1 MNNAM
6 LQTHN
11 LSVGYDKKVLI
22 QGIEIAVCPGEILTL
37 IGPNGAGKSTIIKS
51 ITKQLEILDGTV
63 CVAGKPLSQTGSRE
77 LAQKV
82 SVMMTGR
89 LEPELMSCEEVVE
102 AGRFPYTGRFG
113 VLSDADREKV
123 REAMELVHIR
133 ELADKSFTCI
143 SDGQRQRVMLARAI
157 CQEPEILILDEP
169 TSFLDIRHKL
179 ELLAILKR
187 LVLEKQIAV
196 IISMHELDLAQKLSD
211 RVVCVRGDRIDKCGT
226 PDEIFTDAYIE
237 QLYQVSC
244 GSYHTVYGF
253 MELEKPAG
261 KPEVFVIGGGGSGIP
276 IYRQLQRK
284 GIPFAAGVLHEND
297 MDLPAAQALA
307 AQIIT
312 ERAFEPIGEQALAQA
327 KACMETCTR
336 VICCP
341 EQFGTM
347 NVGNQQLMQLAQKQG
362 KLFNHKRG
370 L

>member
-22 QGIEIAVCPGEILTL
+22 QEIEIAVCPGEILTL

-51 ITKQLEILDGTV
+51 ITKQLEILGGTV

-133 ELADKSFTCI
+133 DLADKSFTCI

-276 IYRQLQRK
+276 VYRRLQRL
-284 GIPFAAGVLHEND
+284 GIPFAAGILHEND
-297 MDLPAAQALA
+297 LDDPVARKLA
-307 AQIIT
+307 AELVEEKAYEPISDATFSRALGVLEHCEKVVCTLPSFGTFNTANRKLWEAADAAGKQVDWLQII
-312 ERAFEPIGEQALAQA
+312 
-327 KACMETCTR
+327 
-336 VICCP
+336 
-341 EQFGTM
+341 
-347 NVGNQQLMQLAQKQG
+347 
-362 KLFNHKRG
+362 
-370 L
+370 

>member
-1 MNNAM
+1 M
-6 LQTHN
+6 
-11 LSVGYDKKVLI
+11 
-22 QGIEIAVCPGEILTL
+22 
-37 IGPNGAGKSTIIKS
+37 
-51 ITKQLEILDGTV
+51 
-63 CVAGKPLSQTGSRE
+63 
-77 LAQKV
+77 
-82 SVMMTGR
+82 
-89 LEPELMSCEEVVE
+89 
-102 AGRFPYTGRFG
+102 
-113 VLSDADREKV
+113 
-123 REAMELVHIR
+123 
-133 ELADKSFTCI
+133 
-143 SDGQRQRVMLARAI
+143 
-157 CQEPEILILDEP
+157 
-169 TSFLDIRHKL
+169 
-179 ELLAILKR
+179 
-187 LVLEKQIAV
+187 
-196 IISMHELDLAQKLSD
+196 AQKLSD

-341 EQFGTM
+341 ERFGTM
-347 NVGNQQLMQLAQKQG
+347 NAGNQQLMQLAQKQG

>member
-1 MNNAM
+1 
-6 LQTHN
+6 
-11 LSVGYDKKVLI
+11 
-22 QGIEIAVCPGEILTL
+22 
-37 IGPNGAGKSTIIKS
+37 
-51 ITKQLEILDGTV
+51 
-63 CVAGKPLSQTGSRE
+63 
-77 LAQKV
+77 
-82 SVMMTGR
+82 
-89 LEPELMSCEEVVE
+89 
-102 AGRFPYTGRFG
+102 
-113 VLSDADREKV
+113 
-123 REAMELVHIR
+123 MELVHIR
-133 ELADKSFTCI
+133 DLADKSFTCI

-211 RVVCVRGDRIDKCGT
+211 RVVCVRRDRIDKCGT

-284 GIPFAAGVLHEND
+284 GIPFAAGSCCMKMTWICPRRRHLPRRLLPSEPLNPSVNRRLHRQR
-297 MDLPAAQALA
+297 PAWR
-307 AQIIT
+307 
-312 ERAFEPIGEQALAQA
+312 RAHVSFAVRSGLEP
-327 KACMETCTR
+327 
-336 VICCP
+336 
-341 EQFGTM
+341 
-347 NVGNQQLMQLAQKQG
+347 
-362 KLFNHKRG
+362 
-370 L
+370 

>member
-11 LSVGYDKKVLI
+11 LAVGYDKKVLI
-22 QGIEIAVCPGEILTL
+22 QGIEIAVCLGEILTL

-51 ITKQLEILDGTV
+51 ITKQLEILGGTV
-63 CVAGKPLSQTGSRE
+63 CVAGKPLSQIGSRE

-226 PDEIFTDAYIE
+226 PDEIFTDAYIA

-347 NVGNQQLMQLAQKQG
+347 NAGNQQLMQLAQKQG

>member
-1 MNNAM
+1 MRVNFA
-6 LQTHN
+6 
-11 LSVGYDKKVLI
+11 
-22 QGIEIAVCPGEILTL
+22 P
-37 IGPNGAGKSTIIKS
+37 
-51 ITKQLEILDGTV
+51 
-63 CVAGKPLSQTGSRE
+63 QTGSRE

-82 SVMMTGR
+82 SVMMTGQ

-133 ELADKSFTCI
+133 DLADKSFTCI

-327 KACMETCTR
+327 KACMETRTR

-341 EQFGTM
+341 ERFGTM
-347 NVGNQQLMQLAQKQG
+347 NAGNQQLMQLAQKQG

>member
-51 ITKQLEILDGTV
+51 ITKQLEILGGTV

-133 ELADKSFTCI
+133 DLADKSFTCI

-179 ELLAILKR
+179 ELLAILKALAPER
-187 LVLEKQIAV
+187 VEELAV
-196 IISMHELDLAQKLSD
+196 NRVKRLAQRHTKQFLEGSSIL
-211 RVVCVRGDRIDKCGT
+211 GINRIERQFVPELI
-226 PDEIFTDAYIE
+226 PDEPPGIRRSHRASSNLFLQETDNLIAEIR
-237 QLYQVSC
+237 SIDTAK
-244 GSYHTVYGF
+244 GIS
-253 MELEKPAG
+253 
-261 KPEVFVIGGGGSGIP
+261 GGSHGFIR
-276 IYRQLQRK
+276 IL
-284 GIPFAAGVLHEND
+284 
-297 MDLPAAQALA
+297 
-307 AQIIT
+307 
-312 ERAFEPIGEQALAQA
+312 
-327 KACMETCTR
+327 
-336 VICCP
+336 
-341 EQFGTM
+341 
-347 NVGNQQLMQLAQKQG
+347 
-362 KLFNHKRG
+362 
-370 L
+370 